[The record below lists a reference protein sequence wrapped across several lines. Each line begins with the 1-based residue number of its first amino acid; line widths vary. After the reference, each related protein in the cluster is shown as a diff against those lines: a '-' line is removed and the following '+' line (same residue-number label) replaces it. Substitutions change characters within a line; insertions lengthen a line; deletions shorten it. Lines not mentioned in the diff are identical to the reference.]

1 MRLSLKDNYLR
12 FWFAFV
18 YPNMSFIESG
28 HSRIVMDKIRKS
40 LVRNHIAF
48 VYEDVCKERMW
59 EMNAEGVWAFYF
71 SKLGRHWDAKE
82 EIDIAAIDPE
92 GKNLILGECKYWQE
106 PVGIN
111 VLWDLEDKAKTV
123 VWERNERKVWYV
135 LFSASGFTEEL
146 QAEAEARTDLQLCNG

>member
-18 YPNMSFIESG
+18 YPNRSFIESG

>member
-1 MRLSLKDNYLR
+1 
-12 FWFAFV
+12 
-18 YPNMSFIESG
+18 MSFIESG

-59 EMNAEGVWAFYF
+59 EMNAASVWPFYF
-71 SKLGRHWDAKE
+71 SKLGRYWDAKE

-106 PVGIN
+106 PVGIS
-111 VLWDLEDKAKTV
+111 VLRDLEATAKTV
-123 VWERNERKVWYV
+123 VLERNERKVWYV
-135 LFSASGFTEEL
+135 LFSVSGFTEEL
-146 QAEAEARTDLQLCNG
+146 KLEAAARTDLQLCQE

>member
-1 MRLSLKDNYLR
+1 MRLSLKENYLR

-18 YPNMSFIESG
+18 YPNRSFIESG

>member
-18 YPNMSFIESG
+18 YPNRSFIESG

-111 VLWDLEDKAKTV
+111 VLWDLEDKAITV